1 MRLSAIAARSARTL
15 SAISYQLS
23 VAGIARLRRA
33 CGIAALAAGA
43 AAASACNE
51 VTVPSLNNPIIESL
65 TENPNIGTVNTATV
79 GLLITLRDRVPT
91 EASAMGILGKE
102 SYNLDQA
109 EPRNVISYLQGPIEP
124 GGFVQDLGW
133 TGGYRNIVQGVT
145 ILEAVDKIAETPTP
159 STVSYSLQQKEGIRG
174 FVKTVMAMELL
185 TQVRVRDAVGIVVD
199 VSADRSAPLGAIVSK
214 ADALTRIVA
223 LLDEAKTHLQNGGTA
238 FAFPIHTGFAGFAT
252 PATFL
257 QVNRAIKARAEV
269 YRQQWASV
277 LTALN
282 ESFIDATTA
291 TAANLARGAY
301 HVYSTTSGDLINP
314 LFDQTPTRF
323 YVHPS
328 ILNGAQLRANGQP
341 DLRLTQKTA
350 VGTGRTT
357 VTVQGTHKFMN
368 YPTNTSSVP
377 IIKNE
382 ELILLRAEAR
392 YQSGD
397 IAGALADINF
407 IRVNSGGLAPL
418 VGFADA
424 TAFVDELLYNR
435 TYSLLFE
442 GGHRWVDYRRYGRL
456 AQLPKI
462 NTQISEKTF
471 PYVMLPAD
479 ECNQRNP
486 QPQPGCSQVAGQ

>member
-1 MRLSAIAARSARTL
+1 MMARR
-15 SAISYQLS
+15 
-23 VAGIARLRRA
+23 GRA
-33 CGIAALAAGA
+33 YGIAALGIAALG
-43 AAASACNE
+43 ASACKD
-51 VTVPSLNNPIIESL
+51 VTVPNLNNPSLESL
-65 TENPNIGTVNTATV
+65 TENPSIGTVNTATV
-79 GLLITLRDRVPT
+79 GLLITLRDRVGT

-133 TGGYRNIVQGVT
+133 TAGYRNIVQGAT
-145 ILEAVDKIAETPTP
+145 ILEAVNKIAETPTP
-159 STVSYSLQQKEGIRG
+159 TTASYSAAQKEGIRG
-174 FVKTVMAMELL
+174 FVKTIMAMELL
-185 TQVRVRDAVGIVVD
+185 TQVRIRDAVGIVVD
-199 VSADRSAPLGAIVSK
+199 VSADPSAPLGPIVSK

-223 LLDEAKTHLQNGGTA
+223 LFDEAKVHLQAAGAA
-238 FAFPIHTGFAGFAT
+238 FAFPLHSGFAGFST

-269 YRQQWASV
+269 YRQQWTSA

-282 ESFIDATTA
+282 ESFIDATTP

-301 HVYSTTSGDLINP
+301 HVYTTVSGDLINP

-328 ILNGAQLRANGQP
+328 ILNGAQSRATGGP

-350 VGTGRTT
+350 PGTSRVT

-368 YPTNTSSVP
+368 YPTNVSPVP

-397 IAGALADINF
+397 VGGALADINF

-418 VGFADA
+418 AGFADVN
-424 TAFVDELLYNR
+424 AFVDELLYNR

-442 GGHRWVDYRRYGRL
+442 AGHRWVDYRRYNRL

-462 NTQISEKTF
+462 NTQINEKTF

-486 QPQPGCSQVAGQ
+486 RPEPGCSQVVGQ